1 MAELQQHVV
10 GGKISEAQSSNK
22 LQFEKQ
28 SGPIPPYH
36 NSFPEYT
43 CLSSS
48 TKSFVAGEGGGGG
61 GRGAGGGRGGGG
73 AAYFFFWSGKYRQNE
88 RNVDEGIDECLDKFH
103 RQL

>member
-36 NSFPEYT
+36 NSFPEYVSEQQHKIV
-43 CLSSS
+43 CS
-48 TKSFVAGEGGGGG
+48 GG

>member
-48 TKSFVAGEGGGGG
+48 TKSFVAGEGGGRGEG
-61 GRGAGGGRGGGG
+61 VEEEERLIFSFEVESIGRTKEMSTRA
-73 AAYFFFWSGKYRQNE
+73 
-88 RNVDEGIDECLDKFH
+88 
-103 RQL
+103 